1 MSEAALIGLD
11 WGTTSFRAALMD
23 RTGRVV
29 DRRAAPCGILSVA
42 ERRFDAVLDAEI
54 AAWERAH
61 ADVPIL
67 ASGMISSRQ
76 GWVETPYVS
85 CPSGQNG
92 LG

>member
-1 MSEAALIGLD
+1 MGEALIGLD

-23 RTGRVV
+23 RTGRVLA
-29 DRRAAPCGILSVA
+29 RRAASCGILSVS
-42 ERRFDAVLDAEI
+42 EGRFDDVLDAEI
-54 AAWERAH
+54 GAWERAH
-61 ADVPIL
+61 PDAPIL